1 MELNKSKMN
10 YSIYAESTP
19 NPKVMK
25 FVSNKILVNKN
36 IEIIEKKDASKI
48 PIAAAIFKFPFVKSI
63 FISNNFIAIT
73 KIINLEWPDIA
84 MQLRIFISDFLNNEG
99 LEIKEDIIKEV
110 DNNNSKSLYASNIEK
125 QIAQVIEEYIQ
136 PAVESDG
143 GAISLKQ
150 FDEGVVSVNLKGACS
165 GCPSASLTLKQGVER
180 LLKEKFPNQI
190 KEVIAYEE

>member
-1 MELNKSKMN
+1 MELNKSKMK

-36 IEIIEKKDASKI
+36 IEILEKKDASKI
-48 PIAAAIFKFPFVKSI
+48 PIAAAIFKFPFVESI

-73 KIINLEWPDIA
+73 KIINVEWSEIA

-99 LEIKEDIIKEV
+99 LDIKEDIAKKV

-125 QIAQVIEEYIQ
+125 QIAQIIEEYI
-136 PAVESDG
+136 
-143 GAISLKQ
+143 
-150 FDEGVVSVNLKGACS
+150 NLYKNY
-165 GCPSASLTLKQGVER
+165 LMN
-180 LLKEKFPNQI
+180 EK
-190 KEVIAYEE
+190 K